1 MYSEN
6 KEVIANILNNLD
18 RKTNSHN
25 NIGESDVMDILRNW
39 KVHLLVLIVV
49 IMSEAV
55 GIIKYG
61 LIILLPLLHA
71 LVLGGVISFPKF
83 KILSTKQME
92 VAAGILPVAMMLL
105 IVKIGLDIG
114 PNMSLL
120 FHSKGALLLQEIG
133 HFFGTI
139 LLGLPIAIFLNMGR
153 EAIGATYSVAREP
166 NIAIIAE
173 KYGLDSP
180 EGRGVM
186 AMYICGTLFGA
197 VWLSILT
204 GIVAK
209 LGILHPYA
217 LAMGAGIGSGSMMAA
232 SVGSIIAAYPD
243 MEQQI
248 RAYAGAANL
257 MSTILGIYVSLF
269 LSLPLAVKLYNLLS
283 KFKGNKATAEET
295 IS

>member
-1 MYSEN
+1 
-6 KEVIANILNNLD
+6 
-18 RKTNSHN
+18 
-25 NIGESDVMDILRNW
+25 MDMLRNW
-39 KVHLLVLIVV
+39 KIHVFVLMIV
-49 IMSEAV
+49 IMSETI
-55 GIIKYG
+55 GILKYG

-71 LVLGGVISFPKF
+71 LVIGGIISFPKF

-92 VAAGILPVAMMLL
+92 AAAGILPIAMMLL

-114 PNMSLL
+114 PNLNLL

-133 HFFGTI
+133 HFVGTI
-139 LLGLPIAIFLNMGR
+139 LLGLPIAVFLNMGK

-173 KYGLDSP
+173 KYGLDSA

-197 VWLSILT
+197 IWLSILS
-204 GIVAK
+204 GVIAK
-209 LGILHPYA
+209 LGVFHPYA

-232 SVGSIIAAYPD
+232 SIGSIIAAYPD

-269 LSLPLAVKLYNLLS
+269 LSLPLAIKMYELLNKLR
-283 KFKGNKATAEET
+283 GNKAAVKET
-295 IS
+295 I

>member
-1 MYSEN
+1 
-6 KEVIANILNNLD
+6 
-18 RKTNSHN
+18 
-25 NIGESDVMDILRNW
+25 MDILRNW
-39 KVHLLVLIVV
+39 KIHVLVLIIVV
-49 IMSEAV
+49 MSEKI
-55 GIIKYG
+55 GIVKYG

-71 LVLGGVISFPKF
+71 MILGGVVSYPKF
-83 KILSTKQME
+83 NILTTKQME

-114 PNMSLL
+114 PNISLL
-120 FHSKGALLLQEIG
+120 FHSKGALLFQEVG
-133 HFFGTI
+133 HFFGTV
-139 LLGLPIAIFLNMGR
+139 LLGLPIAVFLKMGR

-197 VWLSILT
+197 VWLAILT
-204 GIVAK
+204 GVVAK

-217 LAMGAGIGSGSMMAA
+217 LAMGSGVGSGSMMAA

-243 MEQQI
+243 LEQQI

-269 LSLPLAVKLYNLLS
+269 FSLPLANKLYNLLS
-283 KFKGNKATAEET
+283 KFQSNKAIAKERV
-295 IS
+295 

>member
-1 MYSEN
+1 
-6 KEVIANILNNLD
+6 V
-18 RKTNSHN
+18 
-25 NIGESDVMDILRNW
+25 DILRNW
-39 KVHLLVLIVV
+39 RIHLLVLIIVV
-49 IMSEAV
+49 MSENLGV
-55 GIIKYG
+55 VKYG

-71 LVLGGVISFPKF
+71 LVLGGIISFPKF

-92 VAAGILPVAMMLL
+92 VAAGILPIAMMLL

-114 PNMSLL
+114 PNLSLL

-133 HFFGTI
+133 HFFGTVI
-139 LLGLPIAIFLNMGR
+139 LGLPIAVFLRMGR
-153 EAIGATYSVAREP
+153 ESIGATYSVAREP

-173 KYGLDSP
+173 KFGLDSP

-186 AMYICGTLFGA
+186 ATYICGTLVGA

-204 GIVAK
+204 GVVAK

-217 LAMGAGIGSGSMMAA
+217 LAMGSGVGSGSMMAA

-269 LSLPLAVKLYNLLS
+269 FSLPLATKLYNFLS
-283 KFKGNKATAEET
+283 KFQSDKETAKEKA
-295 IS
+295 

>member
-1 MYSEN
+1 
-6 KEVIANILNNLD
+6 
-18 RKTNSHN
+18 
-25 NIGESDVMDILRNW
+25 MDILRNW
-39 KVHLLVLIVV
+39 KIHVLVLCIVV
-49 IMSEAV
+49 ISEKI
-55 GIIKYG
+55 GMIKYG

-71 LVLGGVISFPKF
+71 MVLGGVVSYPKF
-83 KILSTKQME
+83 NILSIKQME
-92 VAAGILPVAMMLL
+92 AAAGILPIAMMLL

-114 PNMSLL
+114 PNLSLL
-120 FHSKGALLLQEIG
+120 FNSKGALLFQEIG
-133 HFFGTI
+133 HFFGTV
-139 LLGLPIAIFLNMGR
+139 LLGLPIAVFLNMGR

-197 VWLSILT
+197 AWLAILT
-204 GIVAK
+204 GVVAK

-217 LAMGAGIGSGSMMAA
+217 LAMGSGVGSGSMMAA

-257 MSTILGIYVSLF
+257 MSSILGIYVCLF
-269 LSLPLAVKLYNLLS
+269 FSLPLANKMYDLLN
-283 KFKGNKATAEET
+283 KFRSNAKET
-295 IS
+295 I